1 MKLAVENWKY
11 MTDLISQLDNVDVEK
26 LRSSI
31 VHHAYTCV
39 KYAPVQQIL
48 RNTFGAKISSKLWI
62 RLNLV
67 ARPIIDCRLLQSI
80 ASRESQFRH
89 IRISLIHSRT
99 RTAVNIKHRVGIF
112 EAWTQLGL
120 AIASNS
126 QVRMLK
132 SFDKD
137 FKEAC
142 TQLYSQ
148 HAEMQLISH
157 YESDTAL
164 PPTSDY
170 FGCSKKTCL
179 LCETFLK
186 GLPRPIVTRGR
197 HGICY
202 PAWGLPCS
210 TSNATYV
217 GIKALEND
225 LLFRIDQ
232 GSYSANV
239 PQSSI
244 VSDFSRL
251 TIEDWQRREQSIEL
265 ARYEEVT
272 RRNEFLIT

>member
-1 MKLAVENWKY
+1 
-11 MTDLISQLDNVDVEK
+11 LI
-26 LRSSI
+26 
-31 VHHAYTCV
+31 
-39 KYAPVQQIL
+39 
-48 RNTFGAKISSKLWI
+48 
-62 RLNLV
+62 

-89 IRISLIHSRT
+89 VRISLVHSKT
-99 RTAVNIKHRVGIF
+99 RTTVNIKHRVGIS

-120 AIASNS
+120 GVASNS
-126 QVRMLK
+126 QVRKLS

-142 TQLYSQ
+142 TQSYTQ

-157 YESDTAL
+157 YEGGTVL

-210 TSNATYV
+210 TSDAMNV
-217 GIKALEND
+217 GVNALETD
-225 LLFRIDQ
+225 MLLRISQ

-239 PQSSI
+239 PQCSI

-251 TIEDWQRREQSIEL
+251 TIEHWQRRKQNIEL
-265 ARYEEVT
+265 ARNEEVT